1 VKQFTS
7 LQFSTPIATQNP
19 GLNGDAF
26 TRRRRLNTRLLGFV
40 LVYTILAG
48 ALRKWVFPGGPVSNA
63 LLLGHVVMPWIFYLA
78 APGSKKQYAP
88 VLLLFGAVLALM
100 AFNPLNQSIYH
111 GAFGILLHLGFWLM
125 AFHYLENPRLYDWEK
140 LFGLLLVLFAV
151 EITLGILQYSLPRT
165 HLINRY
171 ASDTATSIAYVGE
184 RARVTGTFSYVAGF
198 TSWLVFVNLWLWSLA
213 LQKRPLRLLVVLTA
227 LTVFASLISGAR
239 SALAFTVLFGGLM
252 FWGVLKQL
260 SFLKVFAALLIG
272 ALAVAGSYQ
281 KSAFV
286 QEAWS
291 NFLSRIDDGIRDE
304 EFGRRTYGVVTEIV
318 DYKGDYPLL
327 GTGLGATYQGARI
340 IWGESYYI
348 KRYGGF
354 EEEPERIV
362 LEGGYILLV
371 LRMLLL
377 VYFLNQLHIPVFYKI
392 IFGGIISLFT
402 HSIFNVYNLV
412 FIPLALSMVESGYIR
427 QSNQSGQS
435 NQSNQF

>member
-1 VKQFTS
+1 
-7 LQFSTPIATQNP
+7 
-19 GLNGDAF
+19 
-26 TRRRRLNTRLLGFV
+26 LLAFV

-48 ALRKWVFPGGPVSNA
+48 ALRKWVFPGGPFSNA
-63 LLLGHVVMPWIFYLA
+63 LLLGHVVMPWIFYLV
-78 APGSKKQYAP
+78 APGSKKRYAP

-111 GAFGILLHLGFWLM
+111 GAFGVFLHMGFWLM
-125 AFHYLENPRLYDWEK
+125 AFHYLENRQLYDWEK
-140 LFGLLLVLFAV
+140 LFGLLLFLFAV
-151 EITLGILQYSLPRT
+151 EITLGIFQYSLPRT
-165 HLINRY
+165 HFINRY
-171 ASDTATSIAYVGE
+171 ASETATSIAYVGE

-213 LQKRPLRLLVVLTA
+213 LQKRSLRLLVVLTS

-252 FWGVLKQL
+252 FWVALKRL
-260 SFLKVFAALLIG
+260 SFPKVFAALLVG
-272 ALAVAGSYQ
+272 VLAVAGTYQ

-304 EFGRRTYGVVTEIV
+304 EFGRRTYGVVTEII
-318 DYKGDYPLL
+318 DYKGDYPVL

-340 IWGESYYI
+340 IWGESYFV

-362 LEGGYILLV
+362 LEGGYV
-371 LRMLLL
+371 LLL
-377 VYFLNQLHIPVFYKI
+377 LRTLLLFWFLNQLHIPLFQKLM
-392 IFGGIISLFT
+392 FAGIIALFT

-412 FIPLALSMVESGYIR
+412 FVPFALSMLESGYNR
-427 QSNQSGQS
+427 QSSQSH
-435 NQSNQF
+435 

>member
-1 VKQFTS
+1 
-7 LQFSTPIATQNP
+7 
-19 GLNGDAF
+19 LNDDPAQ
-26 TRRRRLNTRLLGFV
+26 RRFNMRLLGFV
-40 LVYTILAG
+40 LVYTVLAG
-48 ALRKWVFPGGPVSNA
+48 ALRKWGLLGGPFSNA
-63 LLLGHVVMPWIFYLA
+63 LLLGHIVMPWIFYFA
-78 APGSKKQYAP
+78 APGSKKRYAP

-111 GAFGILLHLGFWLM
+111 GAFGMLLHLGFWLF
-125 AFHYLENPRLYDWEK
+125 AFHYLENRRLYDWGN
-140 LFGLLLVLFAV
+140 LFGLLLLLFAI
-151 EITLGILQYSLPRT
+151 EIVLGIFQYSLPRT
-165 HLINRY
+165 HFINRY
-171 ASDTATSIAYVGE
+171 ASETATSIAYVGE

-198 TSWLVFVNLWLWSLA
+198 TSWLVFVNLWIWSLA
-213 LQKRPLRLLVVLTA
+213 LQKRSLRLVVLLTA

-239 SALAFTVLFGGLM
+239 SALAFTVLFGGFM

-260 SFLKVFAALLIG
+260 SFPKVFATLLLG
-272 ALAVAGSYQ
+272 VLAVAGAYQ

-318 DYKGDYPLL
+318 DYRGDYPVL

-340 IWGESYYI
+340 IWGESYFV

-362 LEGGYILLV
+362 LEGGYLLFV
-371 LRMLLL
+371 LRTLLL
-377 VYFLNQLHIPVFYKI
+377 IYFLHQLRIPVLQKIMFGAII
-392 IFGGIISLFT
+392 IFFT

-412 FIPLALSMVESGYIR
+412 FVPLALSILESGYDH
-427 QSNQSGQS
+427 QS
-435 NQSNQF
+435 NQSNQS